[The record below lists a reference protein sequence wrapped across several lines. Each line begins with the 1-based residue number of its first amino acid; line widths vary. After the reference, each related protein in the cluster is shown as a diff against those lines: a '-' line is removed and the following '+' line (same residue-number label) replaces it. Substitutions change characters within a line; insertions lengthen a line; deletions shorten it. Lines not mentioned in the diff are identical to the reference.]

1 MGTNIFFIFLY
12 KHIISY
18 YNMFPFLS
26 YKREYKCIGFE
37 DIKNIIKSGDKYVL
51 INTLTS
57 ENQEL
62 LISNTLSISE
72 EESIINEIISN
83 YKVPDKPVIIYGK
96 NCCDLSVNKKF
107 DQLIDLG
114 LKDVYIYYGGLFEW
128 LLLNELYGND
138 EFPVNKTENIDLLR
152 FRPAAIIS

>member
-1 MGTNIFFIFLY
+1 
-12 KHIISY
+12 
-18 YNMFPFLS
+18 MFPFLN
-26 YKREYKCIGFE
+26 YRKEYKCIGFE
-37 DIKNIIKSGDKYVL
+37 DIKNIINNIDKYIL

-57 ENQEL
+57 KNQEL
-62 LISNTLSISE
+62 LIFNTLSISQ

-107 DQLIDLG
+107 DQLINLG

-138 EFPVNKTENIDLLR
+138 EFPVNNTENIDLLR
-152 FRPAAIIS
+152 FRTDAVIS